1 MNQGR
6 IWCVVQP
13 TIGLPLFLG
22 AVALTSLT
30 VHAAVLNNTTW
41 MKDFFAGSSKGKV
54 AKAELS
60 TPVLVANSGAS
71 YDVRV
76 SRAPGIDG
84 AVTVTVAPKAV
95 ASASVDTVSSH
106 PDRLALNASRTGRP

>member
-41 MKDFFAGSSKGKV
+41 MKDFFAGASKGKV

-60 TPVLVANSGAS
+60 TPVVLANAGTS

-76 SRAPGIDG
+76 SRGSGTDG
-84 AVTVTVAPKAV
+84 AVTVTVAPKAGAT
-95 ASASVDTVSSH
+95 ASTDAGLSH
-106 PDRLALNASRTGRP
+106 PDRLALNTSPVRRP

>member
-6 IWCVVQP
+6 IWTVVQP

-41 MKDFFAGSSKGKV
+41 MKDFYAGSSKAKT

-60 TPVLVANSGAS
+60 TSTAVAQAGSS
-71 YDVRV
+71 FDVRV
-76 SRAPGIDG
+76 AKATGTDG
-84 AVTVTVAPKAV
+84 AVTVTITPQAATS
-95 ASASVDTVSSH
+95 ASAERTSIHSDK
-106 PDRLALNASRTGRP
+106 LALNTLQPR

>member
-60 TPVLVANSGAS
+60 TPVVLANAGTS

-76 SRAPGIDG
+76 SRAPGADG
-84 AVTVTVAPKAV
+84 AVTVTVAPKAGAT
-95 ASASVDTVSSH
+95 ASTDAGLSH
-106 PDRLALNASRTGRP
+106 PDRLALNTSPVRRP